1 MRIRM
6 PKGTQYTPLLIGVC
20 NQDAALLCADSR
32 TIFYDGENFEKDD
45 TCKKLFKLN
54 ENLLF
59 GACGIFGENEIL
71 IEPFLNRGCKRLTF
85 ERGIELINDYL
96 LGEIAIGHELTD
108 RSYILVGKNRYGK
121 FSLAHVSYNSADHQ
135 IEIAK
140 QIGDDKGSY
149 ILMLPPN
156 AIDEISFWKEK
167 LEDALS
173 EKEHNISY
181 RMIGYVEEIEKISD
195 LVGGNI
201 KCIYVN

>member
-59 GACGIFGENEIL
+59 GACGIFDENEML
-71 IEPFLNRGCKRLTF
+71 IEPFINRGCKMLTF

-108 RSYILVGKNRYGK
+108 RSYVLVGKNRYDK
-121 FSLAHVSYNSADHQ
+121 FSLAHVSYNAADHQ

-156 AIDEISFWKEK
+156 AIDEISFWKDK
-167 LEDALS
+167 LEDVLS

-181 RMIGYVEEIEKISD
+181 RMIGYIEDIGKISD

-201 KCIYVN
+201 KCIYAN